1 LCYLEKQKPSMEKS
15 TIASRLKDLGIQFKN
30 IPKPG
35 GSYVAVNVRG
45 NIAYVAIQFAIKD
58 GELHYIGRLGKE
70 VTTEEGYLAARMA
83 AINVLGQIDKFVGLE
98 NIAGLNHA
106 DIYYRATE
114 EWDEGPRV
122 ADGASDLF
130 LNVLGNLGQHTRAIF
145 GVEKLPRGF
154 CMAIT
159 TSFTLKTT

>member
-1 LCYLEKQKPSMEKS
+1 MEKS
-15 TIASRLKDLGIQFKN
+15 AIEKNLIELGIQFEN

-35 GSYVAVNVRG
+35 GSYVAVNIRG

-58 GELHYIGRLGKE
+58 GRFYYIGRLGKE
-70 VTTEEGYLAARMA
+70 VTTEEGYQAARMS
-83 AINVLGQIDKFVGLE
+83 AINVLGQIDKFVGFE

-130 LNVLGNLGQHTRAIF
+130 LNVLGNLGEHTRAIF

-159 TSFTLKTT
+159 TSFTLKEQQ

>member
-1 LCYLEKQKPSMEKS
+1 MQISN
-15 TIASRLKDLGIQFKN
+15 IANNLKELGIQFNN

-35 GSYVAVNVRG
+35 GSYVAVNIRG

-58 GELHYIGRLGKE
+58 GKFHYIGKLGKE

-98 NIAGLNHA
+98 NIEGLNHA

-159 TSFTLKTT
+159 TSFTLREQQ

>member
-1 LCYLEKQKPSMEKS
+1 MEKS
-15 TIASRLKDLGIQFKN
+15 TIANKLKDLGIQFEN

-35 GSYVAVNVRG
+35 GSYVAVNIRG

-58 GELHYIGRLGKE
+58 DQFYYIGRLGKE
-70 VTTEEGYLAARMA
+70 VTTEEGYQAARMA

-98 NIAGLNHA
+98 NIVGLNHA

-130 LNVLGNLGQHTRAIF
+130 LNVLDNAGQHTRAIF

-159 TSFTLKTT
+159 TSFTIKGTA

>member
-1 LCYLEKQKPSMEKS
+1 MEKS
-15 TIASRLKDLGIQFKN
+15 AIVNKLKELGILFEN

-35 GSYVAVNVRG
+35 GSYVAVNIRG

-58 GELHYIGRLGKE
+58 DQFYYIGRLGKE
-70 VTTEEGYLAARMA
+70 VTTEEGYKAAQMA

-98 NIAGLNHA
+98 NIEGLNHA
-106 DIYYRATE
+106 DIYYRGTE

-130 LNVLGNLGQHTRAIF
+130 LRVLGDSGKHTRAIF

-159 TSFTLKTT
+159 TSFTIKELKAEG